1 MQVEGSYGC
10 SNFLKKTGIYK
21 IIVYDFYTLTR
32 EMWRAKALGISPF
45 NNV

>member
-1 MQVEGSYGC
+1 MQMEGSYVC
-10 SNFLKKTGIYK
+10 SNFLKKMNIYK
-21 IIVYDFYTLTR
+21 IVIYDFYTLTR